1 MCELQ
6 VILATNIAESS
17 ITVPDIRFGNALKLL
32 LLLSAVQLYWCVFDT
47 TNNEKK
53 TLVELQTLR
62 AGCIKAEPKIPHPP
76 PQTPFPAAHDG

>member
-1 MCELQ
+1 LQ

-53 TLVELQTLR
+53 
-62 AGCIKAEPKIPHPP
+62 PS
-76 PQTPFPAAHDG
+76 